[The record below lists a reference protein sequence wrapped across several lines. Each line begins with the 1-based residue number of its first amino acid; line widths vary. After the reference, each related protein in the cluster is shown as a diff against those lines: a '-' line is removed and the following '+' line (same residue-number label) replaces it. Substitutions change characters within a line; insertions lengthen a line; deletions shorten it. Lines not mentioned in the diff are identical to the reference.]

1 MLVANFSVLLVLQE
15 DKLSLEVVDSVEQPL
30 DLAIIVVLL
39 LGLLYHL
46 LLDFLVLRID
56 DLLKLEDFSVERLNL
71 IFMGQLD
78 SCGFIVMHVL

>member
-1 MLVANFSVLLVLQE
+1 MLVANFSVLLILQE

-46 LLDFLVLRID
+46 LLYFLVLRIN
-56 DLLKLEDFSVERLNL
+56 DLLKFEDFSVERLNL
-71 IFMGQLD
+71 IFMSQLD

>member
-15 DKLSLEVVDSVEQPL
+15 DKLPLEVVDSVEQPL
-30 DLAIIVVLL
+30 DFAIIVVLL

-46 LLDFLVLRID
+46 LLNFLVLRIN

-78 SCGFIVMHVL
+78 ICGFIVMHVL